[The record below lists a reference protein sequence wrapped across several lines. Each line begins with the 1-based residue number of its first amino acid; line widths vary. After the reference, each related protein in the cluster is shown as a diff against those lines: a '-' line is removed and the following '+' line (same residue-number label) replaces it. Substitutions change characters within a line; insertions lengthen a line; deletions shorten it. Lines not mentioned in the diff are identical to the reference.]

1 MKAFGHSLTLR
12 IGALLAAVVGVLIAA
27 HYLVRS
33 AIASKEYDSSLLNL
47 AGRQRTLVERYTAE
61 MNDAFAALAA
71 SRLERVITSK
81 QKADRAL
88 GLLRLTL
95 RAFCEGGHVP
105 LSLSDDG
112 ALVYV
117 PPTVSPAIREEL
129 KVLDEL
135 VAELERLAIRA
146 LRAMPSDVLDDPAIA
161 GFREARFRAFERAD
175 RLVSLMQA
183 ESDRRLRLAM
193 RWQLAGTVGVCLVL
207 AAGLAFIHFRI
218 VRPLERSQ
226 AELMRARL
234 AAEEASRVKSEFLA
248 NISHEIRTPM
258 TAILGFM
265 EQITEGLNGTC
276 LTKCEFART
285 QVADHVAAVSRNAQ
299 LLYQLVNDLL
309 DFSKIEAG
317 RMLVERI
324 ACSPVELLADVQSLM
339 AIRAQA
345 KGLRLECRFAGPVPE
360 QIISDPTRIRQ
371 ILVNLIGNAIKF
383 TETGEVVVTGRLL
396 EEPGR
401 PARFCFEVRDTGI
414 GMSPDQ
420 TQRLFQPFTQGD
432 SSITRR
438 FGGTGLGLAISRRL
452 AMLLDGDITV
462 RSAPGR
468 GSTFTV
474 TFATGNLDGVRRLD
488 SPPLGVR
495 TEAAAEAVRPAP
507 AVRLDGCR
515 VLLVEDGPDNQR
527 LIALLLEKAGAAV
540 ELAGNGRI
548 GLEKALARAQAGEAF
563 DVILMDMQMPE
574 MDGYEATRRLRA
586 AGYRGP
592 VVALTAHAMEK
603 DRQEC
608 LEAGCDEYITKPVD
622 RRHLLGTVR
631 RFAQAGNASQT
642 ASAEGA
648 EPVAHRGAP
657 V

>member
-1 MKAFGHSLTLR
+1 MKAFGHRLTLR
-12 IGALLAAVVGVLIAA
+12 IGVLLAAVVVVLIAA
-27 HYLVRS
+27 HFLVQR
-33 AIASKEYDSSLLNL
+33 AIGSKEHDSRLLNL
-47 AGRQRTLVERYTAE
+47 AGRQRALIERYAAE
-61 MNDAFAALAA
+61 MNDAFAALVA
-71 SRLERVITSK
+71 SRWERVIESK
-81 QKADRAL
+81 QRADRAL
-88 GLLRLTL
+88 GLLRMTHQ
-95 RAFCEGGHVP
+95 AFCRGGHVP
-105 LSLSDDG
+105 QSLSG
-112 ALVYV
+112 EGTLVYV
-117 PPTVSPAIREEL
+117 PPADSAAIRAEL
-129 KVLDEL
+129 KVMDEHL
-135 VAELERLAIRA
+135 AELERLAVRA
-146 LRAMPSDVLDDPAIA
+146 LRAMPSDVLVDPAIA
-161 GFREARFRAFERAD
+161 GFREARSLACEQAD
-175 RLVSLMQA
+175 HLVSLMQF

-193 RWQLAGTVGVCLVL
+193 RWQLAGTLGTCWAL

-218 VRPLERSQ
+218 VCPLERSR
-226 AELMRARL
+226 AELERARL

-248 NISHEIRTPM
+248 NMSHEIRTPM
-258 TAILGFM
+258 TAILGYM
-265 EQITEGLNGTC
+265 EQITEGLEGAC
-276 LTKCEFART
+276 LPRCEFART
-285 QVADHVAAVSRNAQ
+285 QVADHVAAVSRNARLLHQ
-299 LLYQLVNDLL
+299 LINDIL

-317 RMLVERI
+317 RMEVERI

-339 AIRAQA
+339 TIRAQA

-371 ILVNLIGNAIKF
+371 ILINLISNAIKF
-383 TETGEVVVTGRLL
+383 TETGEVEVTGRLL

-414 GMSPDQ
+414 GISSDQ
-420 TQRLFQPFTQGD
+420 IQRLFQPFTQAD
-432 SSITRR
+432 STTTRR
-438 FGGTGLGLAISRRL
+438 FGGAGLGLAISRRL
-452 AMLLDGDITV
+452 ARLLDGDITV

-474 TFATGNLDGVRRLD
+474 TFAAGNLDWVRRLD

-495 TEAAAEAVRPAP
+495 VETKAEAAPPAP

-527 LIALLLEKAGAAV
+527 LIALLLEKAGASV
-540 ELAGNGRI
+540 ELADNGRI
-548 GLEKALARAQAGEAF
+548 GLEKALARAQAGETF

-592 VVALTAHAMEK
+592 VIALTAHAMAK
-603 DRQEC
+603 DRQQC

-631 RFAQAGNASQT
+631 RFAQAGNPSQP

-648 EPVAHRGAP
+648 ELVAHRGAP
-657 V
+657 A